1 MNSLIAF
8 DLDQSSS
15 MDGVLTK
22 NAFNKF
28 LTMMQYRIDDCELY
42 LAVFDDYYTPLVEFQ
57 SVFEVPMMS
66 VYEGAGIGEDG
77 DGYATSLHY
86 QPRGSTLLNDSVTI
100 MVENVNK
107 HINSLPVDERP
118 TNVTL
123 VIQTDGGNNR
133 GHVQP
138 HTVRKVLEDLMVNKG
153 WNVLFLADCS
163 GWSNEAVTQAN
174 AFGIPSNNIIQYK
187 NVEDGFGDAANK
199 ILESVVT
206 GKIGRK

>member
-15 MDGVLTK
+15 MNGELTK
-22 NAFNKF
+22 DAFNKF

-42 LAVFDDYYTPLVEFQ
+42 LAAFDDYYTPLVEFQ
-57 SVFEVPMMS
+57 SIFEVPMMS
-66 VYEGAGIGEDG
+66 IYEGGGVNDDG
-77 DGYATSLHY
+77 FATSLHY

-100 MVENVNK
+100 TVENVLK
-107 HINSLPVDERP
+107 HLKTLPANEQP

-133 GHVQP
+133 GHVQAS
-138 HTVRKVLEDLMVNKG
+138 TVNKVLEDCMVNKG

-163 GWSNEAVTQAN
+163 GWSNEALTQARD
-174 AFGIPSNNIIQYK
+174 FGVPDANIIKYK
-187 NVEDGFGDAANK
+187 DTKEGFGEAATK

-206 GKIGRK
+206 GKIGRV

>member
-15 MDGVLTK
+15 MSGDLTK

-42 LAVFDDYYTPLVEFQ
+42 LAVFDDVYTPLVEFQ

-66 VYEGAGIGEDG
+66 IWDSNEKG
-77 DGYATSLHY
+77 DGFATSLHY

-100 MVENVNK
+100 MVENVTK
-107 HINSLPVDERP
+107 HINSLPANERP

-133 GHVQP
+133 GHVTP
-138 HTVRKVLEDLMVNKG
+138 LTVRKVLADLMVNKG

-174 AFGIPSNNIIQYK
+174 AFGIPSENIIQYK
-187 NVEDGFGDAANK
+187 DVEEGFGEAATK